1 MELDAA
7 VIMESINKGINP
19 DVIGAI
25 SSNRKFGLV
34 YNSEIVALGNRYDK
48 AYQKVL
54 MDLKKL
60 SYSSDEVGKYL
71 ESLFNR
77 RRVVSVEEAS
87 LLGKAPEKGVKMSFN
102 LFDELGNNIGQLTR
116 SPNGNELYYKLIF
129 RGKEI
134 DIKSNLKLLDD

>member
-7 VIMESINKGINP
+7 AIMESINKGINP

-54 MDLKKL
+54 IDLKKL
-60 SYSSDEVGKYL
+60 SYSSDDVGKYL
-71 ESLFNR
+71 ESLLNR
-77 RRVVSVEEAS
+77 RRVVSVEDAS
-87 LLGKAPEKGVKMSFN
+87 LLGKAPEKGV
-102 LFDELGNNIGQLTR
+102 
-116 SPNGNELYYKLIF
+116 
-129 RGKEI
+129 
-134 DIKSNLKLLDD
+134 